1 MCRIWNVTMSYR
13 HSEGKGRKRLNL
25 VSVCFLLSLDPGPK
39 PVEGHRTGRA
49 ITIAFYGLICTET
62 DRKRETPESRRGK
75 LDAERKMNR
84 LECVNRGLM
93 REEIGF

>member
-1 MCRIWNVTMSYR
+1 MSYH

-25 VSVCFLLSLDPGPK
+25 VSVCFLLSLGPGSK

-49 ITIAFYGLICTET
+49 ITIAFYGLICTQT
-62 DRKRETPESRRGK
+62 DRKRKTPKSRQRK
-75 LDAERKMNR
+75 LDAERKMSH